1 MNEKDL
7 VELWNDKRRQ
17 LVSAQLHSV
26 IGLSVITVLA
36 VMGHFASVSATT
48 AVLAVLFI
56 VTVGGLGLVNQFA
69 VIREAKGVVEELKA
83 HQNTGAIARTISS
96 SGSYLTLTAALM
108 SVFSAAL
115 LVVII
120 LVAFSL

>member
-36 VMGHFASVSATT
+36 VMGYFASVSATT

-83 HQNTGAIARTISS
+83 QKNTGAIANTISS